1 MAIVQR
7 KRREINIS
15 PLDLKENDKVAIGV
29 TLPFNGS
36 AIFNQSFTTKEQVKS
51 NLINL
56 LLTKQGERIGE
67 VNFGVGLQNLL
78 FEQNIDLE
86 SLKDKIKKQI
96 SVYIPQI
103 SLIDTQTEFIDD
115 EHKLYIIITYRF
127 NLDGTQDTI
136 QLNFN

>member
-1 MAIVQR
+1 MPLIQSI
-7 KRREINIS
+7 KRIN
-15 PLDLKENDKVAIGV
+15 PLDLNKNVKVGI
-29 TLPFNGS
+29 PFPLTGDNVL
-36 AIFNQSFTTKEQVKS
+36 FNSTATTKEQVKS

-86 SLKDKIKKQI
+86 NLKEKIKTQI
-96 SVYIPQI
+96 NIYIPQI
-103 SLIDTQTEFIDD
+103 SLLDAQTNFI
-115 EHKLYIIITYRF
+115 ENEQTLYIVISYRF

-136 QLNFN
+136 QLNFE

>member
-1 MAIVQR
+1 MASVRDYIR
-7 KRREINIS
+7 IN
-15 PLDLKENDKVAIGV
+15 PLDTDNRRAVGV
-29 TLPFNGS
+29 RFPFNAEGVFFS
-36 AIFNQSFTTKEQVKS
+36 TFTTAEQVKS

-86 SLKDKIKKQI
+86 NLKEKIKTQI
-96 SVYIPQI
+96 NIYIPQI
-103 SLIDTQTEFIDD
+103 SLLDAQTNFI
-115 EHKLYIIITYRF
+115 ENEQTLYIVISYRF

-136 QLNFN
+136 QLNFE

>member
-1 MAIVQR
+1 MPLIQSI
-7 KRREINIS
+7 KRIN
-15 PLDLKENDKVAIGV
+15 PLDLNKNVKVGI
-29 TLPFNGS
+29 PFPLTGDNVL
-36 AIFNQSFTTKEQVKS
+36 FNSTATTKEQVKS

-86 SLKDKIKKQI
+86 NLKEKIKTQI
-96 SVYIPQI
+96 NIYVPQI
-103 SLIDTQTEFIDD
+103 SLLDAQTNFVEN
-115 EHKLYIIITYRF
+115 EQTLYIIISYRF

-136 QLNFN
+136 QLNFE

>member
-1 MAIVQR
+1 MPLIQNTKRINPLDVS
-7 KRREINIS
+7 KRRT
-15 PLDLKENDKVAIGV
+15 IGV
-29 TLPFNGS
+29 AFPLTGDNVLFNS
-36 AIFNQSFTTKEQVKS
+36 TVSTKEQVKS

-86 SLKDKIKKQI
+86 SLKDRIKKQI

>member
-1 MAIVQR
+1 MPIVE
-7 KRREINIS
+7 RRNIKIN
-15 PLDLKENDKVAIGV
+15 PLDLPQNDKVAVGV
-29 TLPFNGS
+29 TFPFDGP
-36 AIFNQSFTTKEQVKS
+36 AVFNSSFTTKEQVKS

-86 SLKDKIKKQI
+86 LLTEKIALQSSI
-96 SVYIPQI
+96 YIPGI
-103 SLIDTQTEFIDD
+103 KILNVDTSLSEDNHTLF
-115 EHKLYIIITYRF
+115 LRITYKSTLDG
-127 NLDGTQDTI
+127 NLDSI

>member
-1 MAIVQR
+1 MPLIQNV
-7 KRREINIS
+7 KTIN
-15 PLDLKENDKVAIGV
+15 PLDLNKNIKIGI
-29 TLPFNGS
+29 PFPLTGDNVL
-36 AIFNQSFTTKEQVKS
+36 FNSTVSTKEQVKS